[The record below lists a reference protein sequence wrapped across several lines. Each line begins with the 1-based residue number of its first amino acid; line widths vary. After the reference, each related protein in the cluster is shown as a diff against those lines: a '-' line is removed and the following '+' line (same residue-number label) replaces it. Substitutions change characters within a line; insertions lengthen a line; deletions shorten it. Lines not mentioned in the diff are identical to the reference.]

1 MIKLNALNKKQQLFD
16 RWAPNYDWVFTSVF
30 YQAIHQRLLEY
41 VDLQDLPNV
50 LDIGCGTGRLLT
62 RLATE
67 FPNLQGTGL
76 DFSAEMIRQARRRKP
91 DRVRPRLIYLQGNA
105 ESLPFVGEQF
115 DAVFNTISFLHY
127 PKPEQVFSEVSR
139 VLVTGGRFY
148 LVDYAFR
155 WPTTTQFLNISPGG
169 MRFYSPQVREQLG
182 VQAGLGCAGH
192 YNLLGPVLLS
202 IFTKKPV

>member
-1 MIKLNALNKKQQLFD
+1 MMQPKAINSKQKLFD

-30 YQAIHQRLLEY
+30 YQAIHHRLLEC
-41 VDLQDLPNV
+41 VDLPEKPNV

-91 DRVRPRLIYLQGNA
+91 DSVRPRLIYVRGNA
-105 ESLPFVGEQF
+105 ESLPFADGQF

-127 PKPEQVFSEVSR
+127 QNPEQVFSEVSR
-139 VLVTGGRFY
+139 VLVPGGRFY
-148 LVDYAFR
+148 LADSAFR
-155 WPTTTQFLNISPGG
+155 WPPTPQFLNISPGG

-182 VQAGLGCAGH
+182 VQAGLDCAGH
-192 YNLLGPVLLS
+192 YALLGPVLLS
-202 IFTKKPV
+202 IFTKKTV